1 MARAALFSIALL
13 VCLTCLLA
21 GPPLPELAKSGGP
34 LLGDV
39 PPGAE
44 EGEPSV
50 TPPLL
55 HTVQTPESLNLEHYL
70 ESDAETVVH
79 DDSLPDG
86 PIEGDWEELQ
96 PPPAGAAQGDHA

>member
-21 GPPLPELAKSGGP
+21 GPPLPELAKSGEP

-39 PPGAE
+39 PPGDV

-55 HTVQTPESLNLEHYL
+55 HTVQTPEPLDLEH
-70 ESDAETVVH
+70 VIMH
-79 DDSLPDG
+79 DDSVPDG
-86 PIEGDWEELQ
+86 PMEGDWEELQ
-96 PPPAGAAQGDHA
+96 LPPAGAAQGDHA

>member
-39 PPGAE
+39 PPGDV

-55 HTVQTPESLNLEHYL
+55 HTVQTPEPLDPLEHVIL
-70 ESDAETVVH
+70 D
-79 DDSLPDG
+79 DDSVPDG

-96 PPPAGAAQGDHA
+96 ALPAGAAQGDHA

>member
-39 PPGAE
+39 PPGDV

-55 HTVQTPESLNLEHYL
+55 HTVQTPEPLDLEH
-70 ESDAETVVH
+70 ETVH

-86 PIEGDWEELQ
+86 PMEGAWEELQ
-96 PPPAGAAQGDHA
+96 LPPAGAAQGDHA